1 MGTGG
6 IKIGRGSD
14 DQMMMRGVW
23 PEVGERPSKGGSR
36 GKSKVK

>member
-1 MGTGG
+1 MGRGG

-14 DQMMMRGVW
+14 DDEGVW
-23 PEVGERPSKGGSR
+23 AEAGERPSKGGSR